1 MADMATKL
9 SKCEVFNLL
18 VVFLTFFPV
27 KLLTRLVV
35 WFEQSKCTMATTAA
49 DTIEKAVVAPLA
61 MVHFDG

>member
-1 MADMATKL
+1 MATKL

-27 KLLTRLVV
+27 KLLARLVV
-35 WFEQSKCTMATTAA
+35 WFEQSKCTMATTAAA

>member
-1 MADMATKL
+1 MATKL

-27 KLLTRLVV
+27 KLLARLVV
-35 WFEQSKCTMATTAA
+35 WFEQSKCTMATAA